1 MIETNADPID
11 MAAIAAAVENPG
23 AGAIVTFA
31 GTTRNETHGKS
42 VVSLTYEAY
51 AEMAVPKMEEIAARA
66 RERFEVFSV
75 AAVHRI
81 ATLAVGE
88 ISIGIAVSAPHRPA
102 AFEACR
108 YVIDEIKRDVPV
120 WKKEVFAD
128 GTEKWV
134 HPGECC

>member
-1 MIETNADPID
+1 
-11 MAAIAAAVENPG
+11 MAALAAAVEDPG

-31 GTTRNETHGKS
+31 GTTRNETGGRE
-42 VVSLTYEAY
+42 VISLTYEAY
-51 AEMAVPKMEEIAARA
+51 PEMARPKLEEIARRA
-66 RERFEVFSV
+66 REQFEISAV

-128 GTEKWV
+128 GTERWV
-134 HPGECC
+134 DPGACC